1 MSSPTNKSG
10 RQEAGYRTNG
20 NAGEKRGGSIDR
32 ESRCPLLLRVFC
44 ATSRHN
50 GLSDYNKGTSCVA
63 NYITT
68 ILRNVLWL
76 FPFNYDGLSISCIFL
91 GNVISQVKFAFIDT
105 SLKCE
110 SCRLLQ
116 QDDFFLY

>member
-10 RQEAGYRTNG
+10 RQEAGNRTNG

-50 GLSDYNKGTSCVA
+50 GLSDYNKGTCVGKCLI
-63 NYITT
+63 YM
-68 ILRNVLWL
+68 LRTLLVSFW
-76 FPFNYDGLSISCIFL
+76 PFKNDGLIICCVFL
-91 GNVISQVKFAFIDT
+91 GNVISQV
-105 SLKCE
+105 
-110 SCRLLQ
+110 
-116 QDDFFLY
+116 